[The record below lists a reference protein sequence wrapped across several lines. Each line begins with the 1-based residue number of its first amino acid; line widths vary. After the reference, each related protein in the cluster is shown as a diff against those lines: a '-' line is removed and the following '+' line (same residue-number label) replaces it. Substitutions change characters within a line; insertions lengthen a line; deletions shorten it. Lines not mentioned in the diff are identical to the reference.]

1 MVRCKETEQDITL
14 MATLMRASG
23 SKINLM
29 VTVSSLKLLRTSI
42 RKVNG
47 TWANVKSIGKLMVNK

>member
-1 MVRCKETEQDITL
+1 MVRCKEMEQDITL